1 MEAKLRLSLLGT
13 PQILSSGDTLSGFV
27 SSKAQAL
34 LYYLAVTGRPHSRQ
48 MLLDLFWD
56 KMRETDAAANLRTV
70 LSNLRRLVGEH
81 LTITRQ
87 TVTFNRDQAYWLDVD
102 IFEAQAHNAKQG
114 ISDHEEATLQAAI
127 DLYSG
132 DFLEGFYL
140 RDAPNFEE
148 WVLRQRERLR
158 QLALQALYNLA
169 TYDMACGRYAEAMAC
184 TVRLLDLDPWHEDG
198 HCQMMLL
205 LAYNGQRRGA
215 LGQYETCRNA
225 LDRELGMKPAP
236 QTTDLYHQ
244 ILDGTIAVPT
254 SVRLPSF
261 VSRPSGA
268 GLEQQTTAPLASSLL
283 TNVKHISQTTKID
296 RDTLGKLR
304 PPADTPSSEKMS
316 PADSGELDLAKL
328 LARCACASDS
338 AVQVVLLN
346 DPARISRTRLLQM
359 FQHRYLRHPHSWIET
374 NCLPNY
380 RDSPLRPIVDMI
392 ERNLCLQRDEP
403 LPIRFAKLL
412 RILEQYGLDSVEAA
426 PYLLAL
432 FSLPLDQSID
442 LLDGYSSRQMEATLS
457 ALVSLIQAL
466 AAQRSLVLL
475 VRDIQWCDR
484 FSLRLLDLLAGSGL
498 TVPILIL
505 LTNQVAFG
513 STLDSRPHTPY
524 PRIIAA

>member
-1 MEAKLRLSLLGT
+1 
-13 PQILSSGDTLSGFV
+13 
-27 SSKAQAL
+27 
-34 LYYLAVTGRPHSRQ
+34 
-48 MLLDLFWD
+48 
-56 KMRETDAAANLRTV
+56 MRETDAAANLRTV

-87 TVTFNRDQAYWLDVD
+87 TVTFNRDQPYWLDVD

-114 ISDHEEATLQAAI
+114 ISDHEVATLHAAI
-127 DLYSG
+127 DLYGG
-132 DFLEGFYL
+132 DFLEGFYI
-140 RDAPNFEE
+140 RDASNFEE

-158 QLALQALYNLA
+158 QLAQQALYNLA

-205 LAYNGQRRGA
+205 LAYNGQRKGA
-215 LGQYETCRNA
+215 LGQYETCRHA

-244 ILDGTIAVPT
+244 ILDGTIALPT
-254 SVRLPSF
+254 SVRSPSPA
-261 VSRPSGA
+261 SRPSGA
-268 GLEQQTTAPLASSLL
+268 GLEQQTTAPLTSSLL
-283 TNVKHISQTTKID
+283 INVEHISQTTKIGPD
-296 RDTLGKLR
+296 PLGKLR
-304 PPADTPSSEKMS
+304 PPADTPNSEKMP
-316 PADSGELDLAKL
+316 PADSRELDLAKL

-346 DPARISRTRLLQM
+346 DPARISQTRLLQM
-359 FQHRYLRHPHSWIET
+359 FQHRYLTHPHSWIET

-392 ERNLCLQRDEP
+392 ERDLCLQRDEA
-403 LPIRFAKLL
+403 LPVRFAKLL
-412 RILEQYGLDSVEAA
+412 RILYGLDSVEAA

-432 FSLPLDQSID
+432 FSLPPDQFVD
-442 LLDGYSSRQMEATLS
+442 LLDGYSSTQMEATVS

-466 AAQRSLVLL
+466 ATQRPLVLL

-513 STLDSRPHTPY
+513 STLDSRAQTPY